1 MLAADDRT
9 FNIEVL
15 RAPEPTLVHFWAPWC
30 GLCRLIVPTLTDC
43 HQEWGGRFKLVGV
56 NADENFQL
64 ATTYKLTILP
74 TLLLFERG
82 RLQHRIEGVKCKSE
96 LRQNLNAMLASL
108 SVLQSA

>member
-9 FNIEVL
+9 FDIEVL
-15 RAPEPTLVHFWAPWC
+15 DASEPTLVHFWAPWC
-30 GLCRLIVPTLTDC
+30 GLCRLIVPTLLDC
-43 HQEWGGRFKLVGV
+43 HQEWDGRFKLVGV

-64 ATTYKLTILP
+64 ANNYKLTILP

-82 RLQHRIEGVKCKSE
+82 RLQHRIEGVKNKTD
-96 LRQNLNAMLASL
+96 LRQNLDAVLASS